1 MTRSWRHQVCRD
13 YNFVSENSLF
23 PSLIPSYIRRSFV
36 LGSNNLTCFLFSS
49 CLCSIPK
56 AISITINLQNSVK
69 YYNESWFPI
78 WSWNC
83 TDYIYKTIS
92 NPTNPNFSGQLRNY
106 ATVWACFCTL
116 DAYHAERESCEKGHE
131 KIGVEQGIKLVLN
144 WRKLYSRQFKIQRRI
159 R

>member
-1 MTRSWRHQVCRD
+1 M
-13 YNFVSENSLF
+13 SLLDSKGYINHDKF
-23 PSLIPSYIRRSFV
+23 AKQCEILQRILI
-36 LGSNNLTCFLFSS
+36 S
-49 CLCSIPK
+49 CLIMK
-56 AISITINLQNSVK
+56 LHRLR
-69 YYNESWFPI
+69 
-78 WSWNC
+78 
-83 TDYIYKTIS
+83 YIYKTIS